1 MKIDPFISELLYDHD
16 CVIVADLGGFIA
28 SRKRAAINPSLHVLT
43 PPSKVL
49 AFNAFLK
56 QNDGVLAHYVAQKK
70 GISYREAC
78 DLIGNEVTDA
88 VRMLEEGKRLKMD
101 HIGVIYRDNGGN
113 LQFLPDQNA
122 NYLTSSFGLTPV
134 HTPIVR
140 KGDGDKT
147 ITVAVPVVET
157 VRSIPKRR
165 WKIIEVIPAAAILA
179 LLLMVPPALDRFNSN
194 LSSMLPFSR
203 INEYVEK
210 LKGEPT
216 GPARVTIEYH
226 SPFEIPP
233 ASGILPVAR
242 EPETTLPTSSDG
254 AVSLSDESIIETP
267 ERVVVT
273 KGMVVTEASAVAS
286 SGAIKKY
293 HIIGGC
299 FRSEENAS
307 KLVSEIKA
315 SGGEAFRIGT
325 NASGLH
331 MVSLFQSDDFYEVQI
346 ALPQMQQEKNPAAW
360 IYTKK

>member
-1 MKIDPFISELLYDHD
+1 MKIDPFIHELLFDHD
-16 CVIVADLGGFIA
+16 CVIVTDLGGFIA
-28 SRKRAAINPSLHVLT
+28 SRKRASINPSLHVLT

-56 QNDGVLAHYVAQKK
+56 QNDGVLAHYIAQKK
-70 GISYREAC
+70 GITYREAC
-78 DLIGNEVTDA
+78 DLIGHEVTDA
-88 VRMLEEGKRLKMD
+88 VRMLEEGKRLKLD

-122 NYLTSSFGLTPV
+122 NYLTSSFGLTPI
-134 HTPIVR
+134 HTPAIR
-140 KGDGDKT
+140 KGERDEV
-147 ITVAVPVVET
+147 IAPVPVMGT
-157 VRSIPKRR
+157 IRSIPKRK
-165 WKIIEVIPAAAILA
+165 WKIIEVIPAAAVLA

-210 LKGEPT
+210 LKGEPA
-216 GPARVTIEYH
+216 GPLRATIEYH

-233 ASGILPVAR
+233 ASGILPVAPR
-242 EPETTLPTSSDG
+242 EEEPVPTNGETSAP
-254 AVSLSDESIIETP
+254 LSDENIIVTP
-267 ERVVVT
+267 EPDVPANSA
-273 KGMVVTEASAVAS
+273 VVTETSAALS
-286 SGAIKKY
+286 IDAIKKY

-307 KLVSEIKA
+307 GLVSEIQA
-315 SGGEAFRIGT
+315 TGGEAFLIGT

-331 MVSLFQSDDFYEVQI
+331 MVSLFQSDDLQEVQA
-346 ALPQMQQEKNPAAW
+346 ALPRMKQEKNPSVW